1 MTDTDKN
8 TKTTTNQNET
18 NKSNGTTSKKTE
30 ERRKIG
36 RWYLGETLGKGG
48 YSWVKKGYDRKTN
61 KAVALKFMDRKYSK
75 KTSWNEKQ
83 LLQVKT
89 EIEALK
95 QMKHP
100 NIMRLLA
107 YNLHTSYP
115 DENGN
120 KREVILL
127 VLEYMAGGELF
138 DILYYTSKLEEVVA
152 RTYFR
157 QLMAGIEA
165 CHNACIVHRDIKPQ
179 NLLLDKHFTLKLCDF
194 GLAKLIESDSDAIM
208 ETYHVGT
215 RGYQAP
221 EVLIKQPYTS
231 SCDIFSAGVVLFI
244 LLSGYPPFEHAKKED
259 NWYGHIAK
267 KEYKYFWKS
276 HKGCGISPPAMDL
289 ITRMLHYSPE
299 KRISLPQIKQH
310 DWYNGKVLSPRELTK
325 VLRLRHTQMQLKRQ
339 QDPIKQEILQVSERK
354 RSLKDCLREE
364 GVSFLK
370 SAPELP
376 NGDSIGLLDVFTTK
390 CGYEVLDYFDAVVKH
405 HKGDTEFDHENFQL
419 TIRIGTQVVDK
430 NTSRNNMVRIIVRI
444 YHYKDYGCN
453 VVKFHRASGGL
464 ILFRSVLTFL
474 QRACNCVLTGVPELT
489 MKSLKLT
496 DKEHQYLGQYFVD
509 SDKKEKDDNN
519 NDNDDDD
526 DDDDDEEEEQQNNQ
540 QNNSNDNNNNNS
552 NNNDNDNNNNNND
565 KE

>member
-1 MTDTDKN
+1 MSQN
-8 TKTTTNQNET
+8 QTKQQSNGNQN
-18 NKSNGTTSKKTE
+18 KQQKKDE
-30 ERRKIG
+30 KNDRRKIG

-61 KAVALKFMDRKYSK
+61 KAVALKFMERKPSK

-107 YNLHTSYP
+107 YNLHTTYP

-221 EVLIKQPYTS
+221 EVLSKSPYTS

-259 NWYGHIAK
+259 HWYGHIAK
-267 KEYKYFWKS
+267 KEYKHFWKA
-276 HKGCGISPPAMDL
+276 HRGCGISPSAMDL
-289 ITRMLHYSPE
+289 ITRMLHYQPE

-339 QDPIKQEILQVSERK
+339 NDPIKQEILQLSERK
-354 RSLKDCLREE
+354 RSLKEILVDNN
-364 GVSFLK
+364 VSFNRK
-370 SAPELP
+370 APEMP
-376 NGDSIGLLDVFTTK
+376 NGDSIGILDVFTTK
-390 CGYEVLDYFDAVVKH
+390 QPYELLDYFDAVVKH
-405 HKGDTEFDHENFQL
+405 NKGTTEFDIDNFQL
-419 TIRIGTQVVDK
+419 ICKVGTQVFDK
-430 NTSRNNMVRIIVRI
+430 NSSRTQTVVIIVKI
-444 YHYKDYGCN
+444 YAYKDYGCN
-453 VVKFHRASGGL
+453 VVKFHRSVGGL
-464 ILFRSVLTFL
+464 TQFREVLFFL
-474 QRACNCVLTGVPELT
+474 QDHCRPVLTGVPDMT
-489 MKSLKLT
+489 VQSLKLT
-496 DKEHQYLGQYFVD
+496 DKEEEYLLEYFH
-509 SDKKEKDDNN
+509 
-519 NDNDDDD
+519 
-526 DDDDDEEEEQQNNQ
+526 DDEEDGDNKNKKQKSSKKENKT
-540 QNNSNDNNNNNS
+540 NDNNNNNDDQQQNQNNS
-552 NNNDNDNNNNNND
+552 NN